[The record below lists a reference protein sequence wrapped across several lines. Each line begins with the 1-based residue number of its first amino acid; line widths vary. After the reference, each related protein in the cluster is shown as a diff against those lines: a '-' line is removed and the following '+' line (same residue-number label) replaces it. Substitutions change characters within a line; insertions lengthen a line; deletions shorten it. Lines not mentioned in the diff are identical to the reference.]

1 MSGITRLRQNGACTE
16 PTIPRE
22 IVDAIVGEIDR
33 FDVPAL
39 KPCALAA
46 RALLPES
53 QKLIFWSISLDPQ
66 VTHIGSTGTVKTGHA
81 LFSKCPHL
89 APYVKCLYVKAFLRD
104 SLPDQRLLVDILRWL
119 PNVERLR
126 VHGDLCDWS
135 SLLPDLTSEIYLCLN
150 RYPLKALD
158 LANFNDHNKA
168 EEMGTGLRLPNP
180 PRLHALSV
188 GDSDSFDL
196 LPDPRSS
203 RCIDQV
209 QTLMINIL
217 NLHRGQMISA
227 VAKCLRHL
235 VLEVQVS
242 YLIVGPNYMPQL
254 LTLAPDPP
262 LRNLTFRNFTSCI
275 LINLLSMEYI
285 RYRATIVEIRTST
298 PAKLTE
304 YY

>member
-1 MSGITRLRQNGACTE
+1 
-16 PTIPRE
+16 
-22 IVDAIVGEIDR
+22 VDAIVGEIDR
-33 FDVPAL
+33 SDVPTL
-39 KPCALAA
+39 KSCALAA

-81 LFSKCPHL
+81 LFSECPHL

-158 LANFNDHNKA
+158 LANFNGIPSSLLITAASSFPLLSLSRVTLDHNKA
-168 EEMGTGLRLPNP
+168 EEMGTGLRLPTP
-180 PRLHALSV
+180 LRLHTLSVV
-188 GDSDSFDL
+188 GDSDSFNL

-203 RCIDQV
+203 RCIDQI

-217 NLHRGQMISA
+217 NWHRGQMISA
-227 VAKCLRHL
+227 VAKSLRHL
-235 VLEVQVS
+235 VLEVQG
-242 YLIVGPNYMPQL
+242 LRLPL
-254 LTLAPDPP
+254 FTLSHIFIAH
-262 LRNLTFRNFTSCI
+262 S
-275 LINLLSMEYI
+275 
-285 RYRATIVEIRTST
+285 
-298 PAKLTE
+298 
-304 YY
+304 